1 MSALYIMRYHGQ
13 QDQGMGAIYIGKGT
27 IVGVDIGGGRYH
39 GTFQDQ
45 GGRLRATVNLS
56 MPQGGTLVT
65 GQQLQPGASVPITA
79 DWPSNFANGQAQQVS
94 VGGRLVQVTFE
105 KVGDVP

>member
-65 GQQLQPGASVPITA
+65 GQQLQPEH
-79 DWPSNFANGQAQQVS
+79 PSQS
-94 VGGRLVQVTFE
+94 LRIGRLILQTVRLNRLAL
-105 KVGDVP
+105 VGD